1 MKQKRLFIRVLA
13 LVLTALLVLGVVVSA
28 LLSASA
34 EEQTSARDLY
44 EIDIV
49 MLEDQQALQIT
60 QRLTYTNRTGE
71 FLDRVM
77 FALYANCLRRESAL
91 FYDADSLF
99 RCFPQGYAPGGIEF
113 SEILVDG
120 AQADWA
126 LSGENE
132 LFLRVA
138 CSLEAGESCVFSFS
152 YHLLLP
158 ETAAF
163 LGVGET
169 DWRLINFYPLALKY
183 EYGEFVQ
190 PQPNQMSEYVYAD
203 SADYSV
209 TLSLPTRYLCVAPGD
224 VLAQTVEGETQVLQ
238 IAASGLHSFSM
249 ALGMRYRLEEG
260 ASDLGTRV
268 LVYGNDRSGVSK
280 TLSYALRALN
290 LYESWFGPLGDAL
303 CFAQSD
309 YALSFLVNERLIL
322 LHEDLFSDSD
332 ALMRAICLGILKQ
345 YFGYRAY
352 HMPTEDAWMTDS
364 LSEYLYCLGIEALD
378 GHERYLTLLNEE
390 YVPSVQYTIPG
401 NLYITSDVALF
412 SPSEYEE
419 VVIKRGCL
427 VFHEVVTAMGQEA
440 FLDALSIYLE
450 KGRDGRVLGEY
461 DLVDA
466 LDEATGQSWEA
477 FLTDWLF
484 NIGEYA
490 NQTIDW
496 LE

>member
-1 MKQKRLFIRVLA
+1 
-13 LVLTALLVLGVVVSA
+13 
-28 LLSASA
+28 
-34 EEQTSARDLY
+34 
-44 EIDIV
+44 
-49 MLEDQQALQIT
+49 
-60 QRLTYTNRTGE
+60 
-71 FLDRVM
+71 M

-91 FYDADSLF
+91 FSTMRIRFFAVFLRATRPGASIF
-99 RCFPQGYAPGGIEF
+99 RNPGQRRANR
-113 SEILVDG
+113 LG
-120 AQADWA
+120 AF
-126 LSGENE
+126 GENE

-260 ASDLGTRV
+260 VSDLGTRV

-309 YALSFLVNERLIL
+309 YALSFLVNERLTL
-322 LHEDLFSDSD
+322 LHEDLFSDSG
-332 ALMRAICLGILKQ
+332 ALYARGLPGDPQAV
-345 YFGYRAY
+345 FR
-352 HMPTEDAWMTDS
+352 
-364 LSEYLYCLGIEALD
+364 LSRLSHAEP
-378 GHERYLTLLNEE
+378 R
-390 YVPSVQYTIPG
+390 
-401 NLYITSDVALF
+401 TS
-412 SPSEYEE
+412 
-419 VVIKRGCL
+419 G
-427 VFHEVVTAMGQEA
+427 
-440 FLDALSIYLE
+440 
-450 KGRDGRVLGEY
+450 
-461 DLVDA
+461 
-466 LDEATGQSWEA
+466 
-477 FLTDWLF
+477 
-484 NIGEYA
+484 
-490 NQTIDW
+490 
-496 LE
+496 